1 MTLRRPMAGGL
12 SFPLSLG
19 EGSPSFWPAASI
31 HDGISLDF
39 ARGIYYTKAP
49 GAAPV
54 YGALTSLFTFTRAAP
69 DASYRAADGVLKFA
83 TTNVPRVEYDANG
96 SCLGL
101 LMEASRT
108 NLALQSQDLAT
119 TWTVSGATASVNS
132 VAAPD
137 GATTADTLVESSGG
151 TFHLVRQDVTITAN
165 SAYTFSVFVKAA
177 GRTACK
183 LQVSNTLEN
192 TGANADFDLT
202 AVTANN
208 VTNFGTGSSSAA
220 TITAYANGWYR
231 ISLRTTID
239 AASTTGRIQLLLA
252 NPAGTTSYSG
262 GGASGMY
269 VWGMQYE
276 LGQFMSSYIP
286 TTTVSV
292 ARTADSC
299 IRTLS
304 TEYNAAAG
312 TAVVVGR
319 ASGGQEAA
327 NQHFYC
333 FDNGTNQE
341 VIRFYRN
348 NSTDT
353 VVSVVTDGGVAQAQQ
368 ATDSFTNLTVF
379 KSAVAFQVNDYAYS
393 FNGGAIATDTLLTM
407 PSPTQLGLGYAPFNG
422 SAQMYGHIRTFDYYP
437 QRLSDAYLQQVTA

>member
-1 MTLRRPMAGGL
+1 LVQA
-12 SFPLSLG
+12 
-19 EGSPSFWPAASI
+19 
-31 HDGISLDF
+31 
-39 ARGIYYTKAP
+39 
-49 GAAPV
+49 V
-54 YGALTSLFTFTRAAP
+54 
-69 DASYRAADGVLKFA
+69 
-83 TTNVPRVEYDANG
+83 TNTPRIEYDAGG

-119 TWTVSGATASVNS
+119 TWTVSGATASANS

-137 GATTADTLVESSGG
+137 GTTTADTLVESSGG

-202 AVTANN
+202 AVTASN
-208 VTNFGTGSSSAA
+208 VTNFGTGASSAA

-262 GGASGMY
+262 DGASGMY
-269 VWGMQYE
+269 MWGMQYE

-286 TTTVSV
+286 TTTIAV

-304 TEYNAAAG
+304 TEYSATAG
-312 TAVVVGR
+312 TVVVQGR
-319 ASGGQEAA
+319 ASGGQDTAQQYVYEFGDGTGNESTRLQRQA
-327 NQHFYC
+327 N
-333 FDNGTNQE
+333 
-341 VIRFYRN
+341 
-348 NSTDT
+348 TDLCRVN
-353 VVSVVTDGGVAQAQQ
+353 VVDGGVAQSGAL
-368 ATDSFTNLTVF
+368 TDFTFVNSTAF
-379 KSAVAFQVNDYAYS
+379 KHSLSWSVNDLAASLNGAAVTTDAVAT
-393 FNGGAIATDTLLTM
+393 I
-407 PSPTQLGLGYAPFNG
+407 PTTTSLGLGISTFGLPAN
-422 SAQMYGHIRTFDYYP
+422 GHIRRFDYYP
-437 QRLSDAYLQQVTA
+437 TRLSNAFLQLASA

>member
-1 MTLRRPMAGGL
+1 M
-12 SFPLSLG
+12 
-19 EGSPSFWPAASI
+19 
-31 HDGISLDF
+31 
-39 ARGIYYTKAP
+39 
-49 GAAPV
+49 
-54 YGALTSLFTFTRAAP
+54 
-69 DASYRAADGVLKFA
+69 YRASSGLLVQAV
-83 TTNVPRVEYDANG
+83 TNTPRIEYDAGG

-137 GATTADTLVESSGG
+137 GTTTADTLVESSGG
-151 TFHLVRQDVTITAN
+151 TFHLVRQDVTIAAN

-202 AVTANN
+202 AVTASN
-208 VTNFGTGSSSAA
+208 VTNFGTGASSAA

-239 AASTTGRIQLLLA
+239 VASTTGRIQLLLA

-262 GGASGMY
+262 DAASGMY
-269 VWGMQYE
+269 MWGMQYE

-292 ARTADSC
+292 ARTACSA

-304 TEYNAAAG
+304 TEYSATAG
-312 TAVVVGR
+312 TVVVAGR
-319 ASGGQEAA
+319 ASGGQDPVFVQAVWKITDLTETERLTLFRPAVS
-327 NQHFYC
+327 
-333 FDNGTNQE
+333 DLS
-341 VIRFYRN
+341 RFF
-348 NSTDT
+348 
-353 VVSVVTDGGVAQAQQ
+353 VTDGGVNQTAI
-368 ATDSFTNLTVF
+368 TDGTFTNLTNF
-379 KSAVAFQVNDYAYS
+379 KAASAWALNDIGHA
-393 FNGGAIATDTLLTM
+393 FNGSLLGTDTSATL
-407 PSPTQLGLGYAPFNG
+407 PTVTTLGLGEFGNG
-422 SAQMYGHIRTFDYYP
+422 TQQMNGHIRTFDYYP
-437 QRLSDAYLQQVTA
+437 TRQSNAFLQLASA

>member
-1 MTLRRPMAGGL
+1 MIRPHSSPLYGGS
-12 SFPLSLG
+12 SF
-19 EGSPSFWPAASI
+19 
-31 HDGISLDF
+31 HDGISF
-39 ARGIYYTKAP
+39 NAETQRVVIKAVGGSP
-49 GAAPV
+49 TV
-54 YGALTSLFTFTRAAP
+54 TSLTSAFTFTCGNQ
-69 DASYRAADGVLKFA
+69 SMYRGANGLLVQAV
-83 TTNVPRVEYDANG
+83 TNTPRIEYDAGG

-119 TWTVSGATASVNS
+119 TWTVSGATASANS

-137 GATTADTLVESSGG
+137 GTTTADTLVESSGG

-202 AVTANN
+202 AVTASN
-208 VTNFGTGSSSAA
+208 VTNFGTGASSAA

-262 GGASGMY
+262 DGASGMY
-269 VWGMQYE
+269 MWGMQYE

-286 TTTVSV
+286 TTTIAV

-304 TEYNAAAG
+304 TEYSATAG
-312 TAVVVGR
+312 TVVVQGR
-319 ASGGQEAA
+319 ASGGQDTAQQYVYEFGDGTGNESTRLQRQA
-327 NQHFYC
+327 N
-333 FDNGTNQE
+333 
-341 VIRFYRN
+341 
-348 NSTDT
+348 TDLCRVN
-353 VVSVVTDGGVAQAQQ
+353 VVDGGVAQSGAL
-368 ATDSFTNLTVF
+368 TDFTFVNSTAF
-379 KSAVAFQVNDYAYS
+379 KHSLSWSVNDLAASLNGAAVTTDAVAT
-393 FNGGAIATDTLLTM
+393 I
-407 PSPTQLGLGYAPFNG
+407 PTTTSLGLGISTFGLPAN
-422 SAQMYGHIRTFDYYP
+422 GHIRRFDYYP
-437 QRLSDAYLQQVTA
+437 TRLSNAFLQLASA